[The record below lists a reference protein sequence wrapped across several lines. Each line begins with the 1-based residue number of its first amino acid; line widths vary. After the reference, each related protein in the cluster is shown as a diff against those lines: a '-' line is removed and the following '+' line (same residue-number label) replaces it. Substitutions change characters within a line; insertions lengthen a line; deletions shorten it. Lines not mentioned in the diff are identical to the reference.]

1 MDLILQFHE
10 SKFEGGP
17 NVTMFCTYKPKSC
30 KLSELTKDKQARWVW
45 HLGILAVAWVAL
57 YIHESRSIDQS
68 KTISPLGM
76 KDNQMYCIPNDW
88 RSRDRKAEEFRTLT
102 NCRFSLPMTLAETI
116 PFGTMYCTYTQ
127 SYCTQLGHILDNEQ
141 IAWNIVKAIKNKEA
155 SIRTEKEQKILGKV
169 HKIEEKAKKMKARG
183 KEGSKRFLVSEIAE
197 ALSSKSI
204 ADFFT
209 NFLG

>member
-102 NCRFSLPMTLAETI
+102 NCRFDLLMALAGKI

-127 SYCTQLGHILDNEQ
+127 SYCTKLGFSLDDTVQ
-141 IAWNIVKAIKNKEA
+141 SAWHLVEAKENKDSIRAKNKIEDESGS
-155 SIRTEKEQKILGKV
+155 SISFE
-169 HKIEEKAKKMKARG
+169 
-183 KEGSKRFLVSEIAE
+183 LVESE
-197 ALSSKSI
+197 
-204 ADFFT
+204 
-209 NFLG
+209 